1 MNKRTTPQRVVERAN
16 IVLCSAEGRSGS
28 AICREVGVSR
38 PTVTQWLDRY
48 EAGGGEELLEDRPR
62 SGRPRKIT
70 PDDEAEIVR
79 KTLEEKPADAT
90 HWSCRLMAKEVGVH
104 PTTISR
110 IWRAHGLQPHRIEY
124 FKLSTDPHFV
134 EKLREVVG
142 LYVDPPERAVVF
154 AFDEKS
160 QIQAL
165 DRTQP
170 GLPLK
175 KGRAGTMTHD
185 YKRHGTTTLFAAL
198 DVATGEVVH
207 ECLPRHREP
216 EREVAPEVPGRSPV
230 DPPGQ
235 EPVLDAERLEGGH
248 LLRRGREPKQLGMI
262 EHVVEREE
270 ASHEHFRGGDPAPAS
285 VLGAER
291 TVDPTPVDPAHAA
304 DAGDA
309 GWILFGGH
317 TLCDECMDGAAHL
330 FGAATQKPRPLR
342 PGEDTAVETGQG
354 DPFGPASRPAEGLER
369 LFASLEMSDHRGS
382 VFSRGSRRRGRARKT
397 V

>member
-1 MNKRTTPQRVVERAN
+1 MGLPVRRIRLRRGERRRLERLVNKRTTPQRVVERAN

-48 EAGGGEELLEDRPR
+48 EAGGVEELLLDRPDAR
-62 SGRPRKIT
+62 GWRTPSRIT

-110 IWRAHGLQPHRIEY
+110 IWRAHGLQPHRIKY
-124 FKLSTDPHFV
+124 FKLSTESGEVHFV
-134 EKLREVVG
+134 EKLRDVVG

-198 DVATGEVVH
+198 DVATGEVGSTSA
-207 ECLPRHREP
+207 CRATGIRSFCGSSARSSAAWLPN
-216 EREVAPEVPGRSPV
+216 ST
-230 DPPGQ
+230 
-235 EPVLDAERLEGGH
+235 
-248 LLRRGREPKQLGMI
+248 
-262 EHVVEREE
+262 
-270 ASHEHFRGGDPAPAS
+270 S
-285 VLGAER
+285 
-291 TVDPTPVDPAHAA
+291 T
-304 DAGDA
+304 
-309 GWILFGGH
+309 
-317 TLCDECMDGAAHL
+317 
-330 FGAATQKPRPLR
+330 
-342 PGEDTAVETGQG
+342 
-354 DPFGPASRPAEGLER
+354 
-369 LFASLEMSDHRGS
+369 
-382 VFSRGSRRRGRARKT
+382 
-397 V
+397 